1 MAGEVVLPIQE
12 VPDSFQTVAMQLSG
26 TGGDF
31 VDNQY
36 LFYAERDT
44 IIDAA
49 HAIWATND
57 ADATLMLTTAAT
69 GTVAD
74 GTNLTSALAMSGT
87 AGTPAAFTITETANL
102 IPAGN
107 WVGIEITGTST
118 AEEVMVQVRFRTRV
132 R

>member
-1 MAGEVVLPIQE
+1 MAGETSLPIQE
-12 VPDSFQTVAMQLSG
+12 TPDHWQTIVVSCSG

-31 VDNQY
+31 VDDQY

-44 IIDAA
+44 VVDAA
-49 HAIWATND
+49 HAIWGTAD
-57 ADATLMLTTAAT
+57 ADATLKLTTAAS

-74 GTNLTSALAMSGT
+74 GTDMTSALAMSGS

-102 IPAGN
+102 VPAGN

-118 AEEVMVQVRFRTRV
+118 AEEVTVQLRIRTTIR
-132 R
+132 